1 MTTSTSTTTPFA
13 ASEGDAARWAAQIR
27 ALVILVLARVPVIL
41 WGAPG
46 AAKTSIV
53 EWIAQRVACAWHT
66 SIAALC
72 EPPEYGGYPSPVG
85 AVDGTPA
92 HVAQL
97 PVGWVLRLARAAE
110 SDEQRRPAVL
120 FLDELS
126 NGAPATRA
134 AAMRGVLDGI
144 WGETK
149 IPRLAVVAASNP
161 EEQSES
167 GYRFSAALANR
178 FCHITWSLPALTWAE
193 AYADAFAGGLDES
206 LITQV
211 TEEAITR
218 AEEERVR
225 PVLAAFAHFRPD
237 LFAGKVPEEQ
247 EKQSKPWPSPRTWTM
262 ASRALAVALAAG
274 EEPGSTACRIILHGL
289 VEDGAMR
296 ALLDYWQALD
306 LPDPEALLKDPSA
319 VRWPARGDQ
328 AFAILQSVSA
338 AARRDLTEPRWVA
351 AWQVFG
357 SAASN
362 GRAAFAASAVR
373 GLAKA
378 GREKWGARVRL
389 VPELDHFAA
398 LLAAMGGLGA
408 TTTTGARR

>member
-1 MTTSTSTTTPFA
+1 MTTPTTSTPFA

-53 EWIAQRVACAWHT
+53 EWIAAHVACAWHT
-66 SIAALC
+66 SIAALN

-85 AVDGTPA
+85 AVDGVPA

-97 PVGWVLRLARAAE
+97 PVGWVLKLARAAQD
-110 SDEQRRPAVL
+110 DEQRRPAVL

-144 WGETK
+144 WGEHR

-178 FCHITWSLPALTWAE
+178 FCHIKWSLPALTWAE
-193 AYADAFAGGLDES
+193 AYGEAFAGGLDDS
-206 LITQV
+206 LIPSV

-225 PVLAAFAHFRPD
+225 PVLSAFAHFRPD
-237 LFAGKVPEEQ
+237 LFSGKVPENQ
-247 EKQSKPWPSPRTWTM
+247 DAQSGPWPSPRTWTM

-274 EEPGSTACRIILHGL
+274 EDPQGTACRIILHGL

-306 LPDPEALLKDPSA
+306 LPDPEALLRDPSS
-319 VRWPARGDQ
+319 VQWPARGDQ

-338 AARRDLTEPRWVA
+338 AARRDLTEPRWCA

-373 GLAKA
+373 SLAKA

-408 TTTTGARR
+408 QTTGARR

>member
-1 MTTSTSTTTPFA
+1 MTTSNTSTPLA

-27 ALVILVLARVPVIL
+27 ALAILVIARVPVIL

-53 EWIAQRVACAWHT
+53 EWLAARVACAWHC

-144 WGETK
+144 WGEHR

-178 FCHITWSLPALTWAE
+178 FCHIKWSLPALTWAE
-193 AYADAFAGGLDES
+193 AYGEAFAGGLDES
-206 LITQV
+206 LIPSV
-211 TEEAITR
+211 TEEQITR

-225 PVLAAFAHFRPD
+225 PVLAAFARFRPD
-237 LFAGKVPEEQ
+237 LFSGKVPESQ
-247 EKQSKPWPSPRTWTM
+247 EAQSGAWPSPRTWTM

-289 VEDGAMR
+289 VEDGATR

-306 LPDPEALLKDPSA
+306 LPDPETLLRDPSS
-319 VRWPARGDQ
+319 VQWPARGDQ

-338 AARRDLTEPRWVA
+338 ATRRDLTEPRWCA
-351 AWQVFG
+351 AWKVFG
-357 SAASN
+357 LAAES

-378 GREKWGARVRL
+378 GREKWGARVKL

-408 TTTTGARR
+408 APTGARR